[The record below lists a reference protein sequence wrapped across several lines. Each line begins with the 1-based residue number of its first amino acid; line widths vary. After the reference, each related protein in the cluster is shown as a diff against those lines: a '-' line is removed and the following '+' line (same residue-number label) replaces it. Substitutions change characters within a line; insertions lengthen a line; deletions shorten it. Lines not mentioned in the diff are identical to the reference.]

1 MSVFRIHKTE
11 NYTVMSNTHFK
22 EKGMSLKAKGLLSLM
37 LSLPDTWNYSISG
50 LAALSKDGKDSVM
63 SALAEL
69 EGFRYL
75 KRTRLTNE
83 KGQFSGVQYDIFEQ
97 PQEEM
102 PIAEKP
108 NQDKENMENPDSEE
122 PGQLNTYSINHLED
136 KVFELLSTKEKDV
149 ELIALYRDY
158 IKMRDEIEA
167 PLTETGLEK
176 LIERAKRLSKDSI
189 KIEKVLLETA
199 IINNWKNI
207 YPPRESELAR
217 LSQDLQN
224 EMRQRFNLD
233 QFHVKQIWK
242 LSHNWKHG
250 NFFLI
255 I

>member
-11 NYTVMSNTHFK
+11 NYTVLSNYHFK
-22 EKGMSLKAKGLLSLM
+22 EKKMSLKSKGLLSLM
-37 LSLPDTWNYSISG
+37 LSLPDTWNYSVSG

-69 EGFRYL
+69 EDFGYL
-75 KRTRLTNE
+75 KRTRLTND
-83 KGQFSGVQYDIFEQ
+83 KGQFAGVQYDIFEQ
-97 PQEEM
+97 PQPKE
-102 PIAEKP
+102 PIAANPIQEKE
-108 NQDKENMENPDSEE
+108 KAENPSAENSE
-122 PGQLNTYSINHLED
+122 QLNTIPINHLED

-158 IKMRDEIEA
+158 IKMREEINAPITEA
-167 PLTETGLEK
+167 GLEK

-217 LSQDLQN
+217 LSEDLRN

-233 QFHVKQIWK
+233 
-242 LSHNWKHG
+242 
-250 NFFLI
+250 
-255 I
+255 